1 MRRVRKCAAFVLL
14 IATAWVRA
22 DGLPDEIRIIVPLTA
37 GSSLDARARVIV
49 EAVGQRLKRR
59 IIVENKPGAGGTI
72 GALAVARSKPDGSTL
87 LFTNNS
93 HVVSPHIY
101 PTAGYDPIKD
111 FVPVAEGYV
120 SGMVLVAHPNLQ
132 ISSLRELVALARGA
146 SEPPSYASSGSGGM
160 PHLGMEMFRE
170 AAGIDLLHIPYRGD
184 GQALTDVLSGRVP
197 LMMSGYVVVL
207 PYIRT
212 GKLRALAVTARQRAE
227 ILPEVPTIVEAGYPN
242 YALDLWTG
250 FFAPAGTPAAVVNKL
265 NAEIVAALSTP
276 ALQAQLA
283 TTGATAALMPPA
295 KFAAFVR
302 EEWQSYGKVVR
313 KLKLTPE

>member
-1 MRRVRKCAAFVLL
+1 
-14 IATAWVRA
+14 
-22 DGLPDEIRIIVPLTA
+22 
-37 GSSLDARARVIV
+37 
-49 EAVGQRLKRR
+49 
-59 IIVENKPGAGGTI
+59 
-72 GALAVARSKPDGSTL
+72 
-87 LFTNNS
+87 
-93 HVVSPHIY
+93 
-101 PTAGYDPIKD
+101 
-111 FVPVAEGYV
+111 
-120 SGMVLVAHPNLQ
+120 
-132 ISSLRELVALARGA
+132 
-146 SEPPSYASSGSGGM
+146 
-160 PHLGMEMFRE
+160 
-170 AAGIDLLHIPYRGD
+170 
-184 GQALTDVLSGRVP
+184 
-197 LMMSGYVVVL
+197 VVL

-283 TTGATAALMPPA
+283 TTGATAAVMPPA